1 MAASKP
7 INAPMEISIRSCG
20 NEMLVIMES
29 PAAIGAAA
37 QPAAAA
43 KAKRKR
49 HGIMVK
55 AGAHMATPTARAAPA
70 TAMADT
76 LT

>member
-1 MAASKP
+1 M
-7 INAPMEISIRSCG
+7 NAPMEISITICG
-20 NEMLVIMES
+20 NEMVVIMES

-43 KAKRKR
+43 KAMRKR
-49 HGIMVK
+49 QGIMVK
-55 AGAHMATPTARAAPA
+55 AGANMAAPTARAAPA
-70 TAMADT
+70 TAIADT